1 MFWLLLADV
10 SSFDWTWD
18 DDKAFLEA
26 CNVCLLA
33 SVLLC
38 VLLILVVWSDLFEVE
53 TSCSLSWTLA
63 SSLFEL
69 VALVLAVLWFCVLCW
84 SCEVCCVVA
93 KLSNLASYVLLTVA
107 TDALTSEGF
116 WYVCTPDTFWV
127 ELVTSF

>member
-1 MFWLLLADV
+1 M
-10 SSFDWTWD
+10 
-18 DDKAFLEA
+18 
-26 CNVCLLA
+26 
-33 SVLLC
+33 
-38 VLLILVVWSDLFEVE
+38 LLILVVRSDLFEVE

-69 VALVLAVLWFCVLCW
+69 VALVLAVLWFCVLCR

-116 WYVCTPDTFWV
+116 WYVCTPDTFWA